1 MNDLLNIDEN
11 AWSRRGFLKGA
22 TLTSL
27 GALVASGQWSTLVA
41 QDTGGPADTEQQPV
55 NIGLIGCGVHGREIL
70 ATLERIPNAH
80 VVAISETYDPWMF
93 RAGRLASGAKKYK
106 DYVDLLSDET
116 VQAVIVATPTH
127 QHREIALAAFE
138 AGKHVYLEAPIAH
151 TIEDAKAIT
160 QAADAKQT
168 IYYQPGLQ
176 LRSEPQRSFLL
187 PFIRAGAIG
196 DQIKVNAQ
204 WHKKTSL
211 RRASPNAQREREL
224 NWRLDAGVSTGLV
237 GETGIHQ
244 IDNVNWFMN
253 QWPTAVNGSGNILHW
268 DDGRNVSDTV
278 RALFE
283 YPNGAQFNYEATI
296 GNSFDADYEMYY
308 GSDCAI
314 MFRENKSWMFK
325 EADAPLLGWEVYAR
339 KDKFYKETGIYLVAN
354 ATKLTTQD
362 ESATDASSAYTKT
375 ALHYALE
382 AFVYNAYVH
391 NAAVVDYIDAFG
403 ADQLDF
409 LSEYLSDVASSKL
422 DAATL
427 EEGYRASAL
436 AIVANEAVKRNERI
450 ELAEDIFDFNA

>member
-1 MNDLLNIDEN
+1 MNDLLNSEDN

-27 GALVASGQWSTLVA
+27 GAMVASGKWATLVA
-41 QDTGGPADTEQQPV
+41 QEADGPADTEQQPV

-70 ATLERIPNAH
+70 TTLARIPNAH
-80 VVAISETYDPWMF
+80 VVAICETYDPWMF
-93 RAGRLASGAKKYK
+93 RAGRLATDAKKYK
-106 DYVDLLSDET
+106 KSDDLLADEN
-116 VQAVIVATPTH
+116 VQAVIIATPTH
-127 QHREIALAAFE
+127 QHRDIALAAIE
-138 AGKHVYLEAPIAH
+138 AGKHVYLETPIAH
-151 TIEDAKAIT
+151 TVEDAKTIS
-160 QAADAKQT
+160 QAASSNQA
-168 IYYQPGLQ
+168 IYFQPGLQ
-176 LRSEPQRSFLL
+176 LRSEPQRAFLL

-204 WHKKTSL
+204 WHKKMSM

-224 NWRLDAGVSTGLV
+224 NWRLDSAVSTGLV

-253 QWPTAVNGSGNILHW
+253 QWPVAVNGSGKILHW
-268 DDGRNVSDTV
+268 DDGRGVSDTA

-283 YPNGAQFNYEATI
+283 YPNGAEFNYEATI

-354 ATKLTTQD
+354 ATKLETQD

-375 ALHYALE
+375 ALHYSLE

-391 NAAVVDYIDAFG
+391 NAAVVDT
-403 ADQLDF
+403 
-409 LSEYLSDVASSKL
+409 SMP
-422 DAATL
+422 
-427 EEGYRASAL
+427 SAPT
-436 AIVANEAVKRNERI
+436 N
-450 ELAEDIFDFNA
+450 